1 MKDSKFN
8 QYCRSIILL
17 GIFFT
22 AVACQAFDIAVSP
35 QLEHSSHVYSVKGRN
50 GFFLKQILSYGP
62 YTTSKV
68 KRGWIK
74 SYNSPFTINFRGS
87 SEKFSFTQY
96 SKDSFAAEIFCLG
109 KIKSIEYK
117 PFSNFWGVPIEYENT
132 FSGSIFLDE
141 NNYWDFIVNNPEAG
155 IGQGQFASSGYA
167 KSNHGLRIDIVP
179 IKKLSKGKNIFQ
191 IANFGFEFYINEKP
205 IAAVSTID
213 KGKVWM
219 DKTIEPELEK
229 TVISLASAILLRS
242 SIGENMTNQ

>member
-35 QLEHSSHVYSVKGRN
+35 QLEHSSPVYTVKGRN
-50 GFFLKQILSYGP
+50 GFFLKQILTFGP

-74 SYNSPFTINFRGS
+74 SYNSPFMINFRGS

-109 KIKSIEYK
+109 KINSIEYK
-117 PFSNFWGVPIEYENT
+117 PFSNFWGIPIEYENT

-167 KSNHGLRIDIVP
+167 KSNHGLRIEIMP
-179 IKKLSKGKNIFQ
+179 IKKLSKGKNIMQ

-213 KGKVWM
+213 KGKVWIV
-219 DKTIEPELEK
+219 KTIGPELEK
-229 TVISLASAILLRS
+229 AVISLASAILLRS